1 MGYVLRQTDA
11 VITDVG
17 PLPFVPPSPNLN
29 VFVNGSLAA
38 VTSELLPAKLAE
50 HILVA
55 ITHISLIPPNPL
67 VEARVFVGPANTA
80 FVTSAHQIQSP
91 PCAPLYINSLTPF
104 ANNVFVGPI

>member
-1 MGYVLRQTDA
+1 MGYVLKQTDT

-38 VTSELLPAKLAE
+38 VTSELLPAKLEE
-50 HILVA
+50 HILV
-55 ITHISLIPPNPL
+55 IPHISLIPPNPL

-80 FVTSAHQIQSP
+80 FVTSSHQIQSP
-91 PCAPLYINSLTPF
+91 PCAPLYINSPTPF
-104 ANNVFVGPI
+104 ANNVFVGSI